1 MEWKMC
7 CILSVQDT
15 ELSITETI
23 RQILKDGLSRIKDVV
38 KGILKWLVVLSNTE
52 ILLLSDSFILA
63 LFVFYFL
70 PHYPYS
76 FIFPPSNAQVGGK

>member
-1 MEWKMC
+1 MC

-38 KGILKWLVVLSNTE
+38 KGILK
-52 ILLLSDSFILA
+52 
-63 LFVFYFL
+63 
-70 PHYPYS
+70 
-76 FIFPPSNAQVGGK
+76 